1 MPDSQKEYSW
11 KIVAGNLVLSYQEDL
26 LIPSASEI
34 FGAEFKS
41 MHTIRDSVSVQRP
54 SSELDSLSFSKFPLY
69 LSIDVL
75 VGKIPTC
82 YVSASLL
89 NDTTRVERV
98 FEREA
103 DHIVLDETWYP
114 FTKGCLDEIKKV
126 LVSAGIHQTGK
137 ISLSQYL
144 ALLKTDSEF
153 LTISF
158 TDEASG
164 ESFTFETDVM
174 SGPLPALNCILY
186 PYQETGIRWLQMI
199 ASEGL
204 GCILGDEM
212 GLGKTLQIIALA
224 VSEISL
230 GRTRILVIAPATLL
244 ENWRREILKF
254 APAVST
260 LVHRGADRTA
270 FKAELLSAQAI
281 ITSYDTVV
289 RDMPL
294 FKAIDWDL
302 VVLDE
307 AQAIK
312 NPEAKRSLSVKQL
325 PRRCSVAVT
334 GTPVENRLMDLWSI
348 MDFVLPEYLGS
359 RSEFERRFD
368 NTPEDAEWLEP
379 LVSPVMLRRRVLEVA
394 TDLPARID
402 VPQVL
407 ELGPAAASS
416 YDELRRDIFD
426 QYGATA
432 TLVSLTKLRMYC
444 THPNLVID
452 PVSDP
457 ASVSPKY
464 QRLIEI
470 LEEIFLYNEKV
481 LVFSSYSDMIDLL
494 LRDIKI
500 RFTGIYSDWI
510 DGRVSVPDRQPKVD
524 RFSEAKGPGLL
535 ILNPRAAGTGLNIT
549 AANHVIHYNLEWNPA
564 VEDQASARA
573 YRRGQDKPVTVHR
586 LYYAG
591 TVEEVINDRVDR
603 KRELVR
609 SAIVGTVGE
618 QNDYDDIL
626 KALTLSPTEG
636 GS

>member
-1 MPDSQKEYSW
+1 MSDSQKKYSW
-11 KIVAGNLVLSYQEDL
+11 EIIAGNLELSYQKDL
-26 LIPSASEI
+26 LTPSASEV

-41 MHTIRDSVSVQRP
+41 IHAIRGNVSVQRP
-54 SSELDSLSFSKFPLY
+54 SSELDSLNFSKFPLQ
-69 LSIDVL
+69 LSIDVT
-75 VGKIPTC
+75 VGKIPEC
-82 YVSASLL
+82 HVFAKLL
-89 NDTTRVERV
+89 NKAVRVEHVLQRK
-98 FEREA
+98 A
-103 DHIVLDETWYP
+103 DHIVAGGTWFP
-114 FTKGCLDEIKKV
+114 FTKGSLEEVRKV
-126 LVSAGIHQTGK
+126 LTSAGIQQTGK
-137 ISLSQYL
+137 INLSQYL
-144 ALLKTDSEF
+144 ALLKADTD
-153 LTISF
+153 LLNVNF
-158 TDEASG
+158 TDGASG
-164 ESFTFETDVM
+164 ESFSSSMVA
-174 SGPLPALNCILY
+174 SSVPLPALNCTLY
-186 PYQETGIRWLQMI
+186 PYQTTGAHWLRMI
-199 ASEGL
+199 ADEGL

-260 LVHRGADRTA
+260 HVHRGADRTA
-270 FKAELLSAQAI
+270 FKTELLSAQVI

-294 FKAIDWDL
+294 FKAIDWEL

-348 MDFVLPEYLGS
+348 MDFILPEYLGS
-359 RSEFERRFD
+359 RSEFEHRFD

-379 LVSPVMLRRRVLEVA
+379 LVSPVMLRRRVSDVA
-394 TDLPARID
+394 KDLPVRID

-407 ELGPAAASS
+407 ELGPEAADS
-416 YDELRRDIFD
+416 YNELRKEIFD

-444 THPNLVID
+444 THPALVKESVFD
-452 PVSDP
+452 L

-464 QRLIEI
+464 QRLLEI
-470 LEEIFLYNEKV
+470 LEEIFLCNEKV
-481 LVFSSYSDMIDLL
+481 LIFSSYSKMIDLL
-494 LRDIKI
+494 LQDIKN
-500 RFTGIYSDWI
+500 RFSGVYGDWI
-510 DGRVSVPDRQPKVD
+510 DGRVGVPERQSKVD
-524 RFSEAKGPGLL
+524 SFSEAKDPGLL
-535 ILNPRAAGTGLNIT
+535 VLNPRAAGTGLNIT

-586 LYYAG
+586 LYYAN
-591 TVEEVINDRVDR
+591 TVEEVINTRVER

-609 SAIVGTVGE
+609 SAIVGTAGE
-618 QNDYDDIL
+618 QDDYDDIL
-626 KALTLSPTEG
+626 KALTLTPSTG
-636 GS
+636 RN